1 MKKPLTKQE
10 RIYRLNN
17 MEFDG
22 EGGFEK
28 LCRMFNVQ
36 DDGIYAN
43 DECPNCNG
51 IYIGSRKITR
61 PKGNGGPIG
70 KRQAKH
76 YADYV
81 HHEVCSGGYP
91 YATDYV
97 EGWYDEC
104 LLMSTDTT
112 YVTFKQ
118 FLEALMQRDFR
129 IRFKVDSET
138 GAITQHILLPPYVYF
153 S

>member
-10 RIYRLNN
+10 RIYRLKNI
-17 MEFDG
+17 EFEG
-22 EGGFEK
+22 ESGFEK

-36 DDGIYAN
+36 DDGIYEN

-51 IYIGSRKITR
+51 VYIGSRKINC
-61 PKGNGGPIG
+61 PKISGGAIG
-70 KRQAKH
+70 KRQAEQ

-81 HHEVCSGGYP
+81 YKEVCSGGYP

-97 EGWYDEC
+97 EGWYDEYMLTC
-104 LLMSTDTT
+104 TEITHA
-112 YVTFKQ
+112 TFKQ

-138 GAITQHILLPPYVYF
+138 GAITQYILLPPNLYLR
-153 S
+153 